1 MPSYLKR
8 VPAGVLFAA
17 GGEQF
22 EFGVDQGQRVA
33 ASGAG
38 AGLGVG
44 KVAGAARTLLGQA
57 VVLLPRGLK
66 AEQGAVDFAKRG
78 DHLLPVVRLRGFGF
92 GAGSVVTGGVAAAV
106 EDRALQREA
115 GEPADGVAAQ
125 PVAEAVA
132 EDAAARGEREAWPAF
147 EADALA
153 LVRGGEG
160 GVPGGGDVGTAGDH
174 RRRQFGR
181 RLARR
186 RGLGRRRRGG
196 DDELCRRLTEQ
207 DGEAAVR
214 KVPFGAFGGSLALD
228 GGERLLR
235 RTQGVAADEAYHFS
249 ILRERLN
256 SLGYDYG
263 DFPAHAGLWEMAMK
277 TADDPLARMALV
289 PRLLEARGLDAT
301 PPIQRRLEQV
311 GDDASA
317 RVLDIIL
324 RDEIGHVGLGDHWFR
339 QLCNARNLEP
349 ESTYRALLRD
359 FKAPRPIAPMNEPA
373 RLAAGFS
380 PAELAALAEKV

>member
-1 MPSYLKR
+1 VRPSGE
-8 VPAGVLFAA
+8 AGT
-17 GGEQF
+17 
-22 EFGVDQGQRVA
+22 
-33 ASGAG
+33 
-38 AGLGVG
+38 
-44 KVAGAARTLLGQA
+44 GAAKLVPQRSPTTEEGRARLLHA
-57 VVLLPRGLK
+57 IVHIEFS
-66 AEQGAVDFAKRG
+66 AIN
-78 DHLLPVVRLRGFGF
+78 
-92 GAGSVVTGGVAAAV
+92 
-106 EDRALQREA
+106 
-115 GEPADGVAAQ
+115 
-125 PVAEAVA
+125 
-132 EDAAARGEREAWPAF
+132 
-147 EADALA
+147 
-153 LVRGGEG
+153 
-160 GVPGGGDVGTAGDH
+160 
-174 RRRQFGR
+174 
-181 RLARR
+181 
-186 RGLGRRRRGG
+186 
-196 DDELCRRLTEQ
+196 
-207 DGEAAVR
+207 
-214 KVPFGAFGGSLALD
+214 LALD
-228 GGERLLR
+228 HAARFRGLPE
-235 RTQGVAADEAYHFS
+235 QYYADWIGVAADEAYHFS

-339 QLCNARNLEP
+339 QLCTERNLEP

-359 FKAPRPIAPMNEPA
+359 FKAPRPIAPMNESA